1 MYKKFFKPA
10 LVVALSLAMTAGT
23 FTGCSS
29 TKPAVSSTNS
39 ASVFTDKDPSSY
51 NGSIIV
57 WSFTDELKSSKFI
70 DAFNKVY
77 PNIKV
82 TLVVS
87 TTDNNEYQTK
97 LATAMSANAG
107 APDVFLS
114 EDTFVKEEINSPYAD
129 NLSAAPYNAE
139 SLVKGNMATYAVALG
154 RDSSNELKALT
165 WQATAG
171 GIFYRRSLAKQYF
184 GTDDPDKISTMMNSF
199 DNIISMGQTL
209 NQKSGGKVK
218 MLSTYKDLFVIAN
231 GSKASPW
238 VVNDKLTID
247 PTLTSFIDTAKKVR
261 DAGADANADSWSAPW
276 SASMTNDTVFAYVL
290 PTWGEGIIKS

>member
-1 MYKKFFKPA
+1 MYKKFLKPTLA
-10 LVVALSLAMTAGT
+10 LALSLAMTAGA

-29 TKPAVSSTNS
+29 TKPTVNTSGSTDF
-39 ASVFTDKDPSSY
+39 ADKTPSSY
-51 NGSIIV
+51 NGSITV

-82 TLVVS
+82 NLVVS

-165 WQATAG
+165 
-171 GIFYRRSLAKQYF
+171 
-184 GTDDPDKISTMMNSF
+184 
-199 DNIISMGQTL
+199 
-209 NQKSGGKVK
+209 
-218 MLSTYKDLFVIAN
+218 
-231 GSKASPW
+231 
-238 VVNDKLTID
+238 
-247 PTLTSFIDTAKKVR
+247 
-261 DAGADANADSWSAPW
+261 
-276 SASMTNDTVFAYVL
+276 
-290 PTWGEGIIKS
+290 